1 MMTYET
7 IRYKESIEEG
17 IAWVTMNR
25 PQKRNAFNKKMILEM
40 GEAFRKAEHNDNI
53 RVIIFNGDGSCF
65 SAGHDI
71 SVNDVTE
78 ETKSLNTSEGRIKWE
93 RKYYFDE
100 IMYLRN
106 IRKPLISQVHG
117 YCIAAGLVLAL
128 MADIVIVSDDAV
140 FNDPVVRMGAN
151 SQEVTIL
158 PWVLG
163 EKKAKELLFTGDS
176 LTSIEAAKLGMVN
189 KVVPR
194 EALEATVY
202 EMAKRIALMP
212 PMAVSLVK
220 ESINTTLDNMGYT
233 NSMKMHFV
241 SHLLSHSTE
250 EAKNGLS
257 ADKRKN
263 LKKDLE
269 DRDQLFN
276 N

>member
-1 MMTYET
+1 MTYET
-7 IRYKESIEEG
+7 ILYKESIEDG

-25 PQKRNAFNKKMILEM
+25 PQKRNAINKQMILEM
-40 GEAFRKAEHNDNI
+40 GEAFRKAEHNDDI
-53 RVIIFNGDGSCF
+53 RVIIFNGEGPCF
-65 SAGHDI
+65 SAGHDL
-71 SVNDVTE
+71 SVNDETE
-78 ETKSLNTSEGRIKWE
+78 ETKSLSTSEGRIKWE

-106 IRKPLISQVHG
+106 IRKPLIAQVHS
-117 YCIAAGLVLAL
+117 YCIAAGLVLAM

-151 SQEVTIL
+151 SQEVMIL

-163 EKKAKELLFTGDS
+163 EKKAKELLFTGES
-176 LTSIEAAKLGMVN
+176 LTGSEAERLGMVN
-189 KVVPR
+189 KVVVR
-194 EALEATVY
+194 EDLETTVY
-202 EMAKRIALMP
+202 AMAKRIALMP

-250 EAKNGLS
+250 EAKSGLGM
-257 ADKRKN
+257 DKRKN
-263 LKKDLE
+263 LKKYLE
-269 DRDQLFN
+269 DRDKLFN

>member
-1 MMTYET
+1 VLGVVYET
-7 IRYKESIEEG
+7 IIYKEANEEG

-25 PQKRNAFNKKMILEM
+25 PQKRNAINKRMITEM
-40 GEAFRKAEHNDNI
+40 SEAFRQAENNDDI
-53 RVIIFNGDGSCF
+53 RVIIFNGEGPCF
-65 SAGHDI
+65 SAGHDL
-71 SVNDVTE
+71 SFE
-78 ETKSLNTSEGRIKWE
+78 EHYPSTSEERIKWE

-128 MADIVIVSDDAV
+128 VADIVIASDDAI

-151 SQEVTIL
+151 SQEVMIL

-176 LTSIEAAKLGMVN
+176 LTGVEAARLGMVN
-189 KVVPR
+189 KVVPT
-194 EALEATVY
+194 ADLETTVY
-202 EMAKRIALMP
+202 NMAKKIALMP

-220 ESINTTLDNMGYT
+220 ESINNTLDNMGYT

-241 SHLLSHSTE
+241 SHLLSHSTV
-250 EAKNGLS
+250 EASQGMGS
-257 ADKRKN
+257 DKRKN
-263 LKKDLE
+263 LKNYFE
-269 DRDQLFN
+269 DRDKSFKS
-276 N
+276 